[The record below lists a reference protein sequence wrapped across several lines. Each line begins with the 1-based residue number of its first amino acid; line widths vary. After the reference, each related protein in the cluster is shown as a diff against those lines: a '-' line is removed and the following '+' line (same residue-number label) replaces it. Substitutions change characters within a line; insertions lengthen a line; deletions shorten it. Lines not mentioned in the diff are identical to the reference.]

1 MDEKLATMYHETGY
15 FTTRLTI
22 PKLGVFGNFK
32 NLYPFHWLRPL
43 TQIFH
48 HLKDHQGV
56 VDGYQLFLLHLTRA
70 FCFGH
75 DMSWHVMTPKKSRVS
90 PVFFGSSHDR
100 KVAEAPRGTF
110 LRSRLVPQIYE
121 ATALCLGPFLSG
133 MRMGRRIWAQVPGK
147 MGKIMMNHEQTWI
160 KWSTQVS
167 HKQFLFAFK
176 KIWD

>member
-1 MDEKLATMYHETGY
+1 MYHETGY

-75 DMSWHVMTPKKSRVS
+75 DMSWPQRNPGCHQFFSDLTMMQGAPSYDRAWSPRSMRQPPSASDHSCRCDWGGGFEPKCLEIWGKSWWTMNKRGLNGVPKFHTNNFCS
-90 PVFFGSSHDR
+90 PSR
-100 KVAEAPRGTF
+100 KFEIRF
-110 LRSRLVPQIYE
+110 L
-121 ATALCLGPFLSG
+121 A
-133 MRMGRRIWAQVPGK
+133 
-147 MGKIMMNHEQTWI
+147 
-160 KWSTQVS
+160 
-167 HKQFLFAFK
+167 
-176 KIWD
+176 